1 MDPLIPAIVSAVIQT
16 VMSSPSS
23 EPSPPVVQ
31 VLRTIP
37 AEAVLADMEPP
48 ASGKV
53 ALNGQP
59 FALTPATQ
67 IRDQRNLIVMPGTVQ
82 AAAKVR
88 YVVDASGG
96 VQRIWILTPQEVA
109 SASR

>member
-23 EPSPPVVQ
+23 EPSPPVAQ

-48 ASGKV
+48 SSGKV
-53 ALNGQP
+53 ALNGQS

-67 IRDQRNLIVMPGTVQ
+67 IRDQRNLIVMSATVQ
-82 AAAKVR
+82 QAAKVR
-88 YVVDASGG
+88 YLPDLGGG

-109 SASR
+109 NASQ